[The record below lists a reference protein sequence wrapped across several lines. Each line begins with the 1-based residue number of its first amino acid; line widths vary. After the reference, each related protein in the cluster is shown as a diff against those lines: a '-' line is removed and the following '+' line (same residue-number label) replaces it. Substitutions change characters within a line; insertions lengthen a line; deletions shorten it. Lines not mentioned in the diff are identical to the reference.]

1 MRYGIVSWQ
10 KEFLLPL
17 SWSHDLLTSQVTQM
31 TFVEYLRIQYGL
43 LKRLIVGRDVLSN
56 EEQSVVNQF
65 HRLYYEKANTGGTW
79 VDTWWM
85 GYKILKCPLDVWIYQ
100 EILYETKPDLVIET
114 GTCNGGSA
122 YYMACIMDIL
132 GVGMVATIDITAPA
146 RRPQHRRVQY
156 FQGASTDAGIV
167 AEIQRLA
174 AGKSVMVILDSDHSR
189 DNVYQELQLYSPLV
203 SKGNYLIVED
213 SNVNGHPTGLDHG
226 PGPMEAI
233 NDFLVGNSQFQL
245 DMRREKF
252 FMTFN
257 PRGYWRRV

>member
-1 MRYGIVSWQ
+1 
-10 KEFLLPL
+10 
-17 SWSHDLLTSQVTQM
+17 M
-31 TFVEYLRIQYGL
+31 TLVEYLRVQYGL
-43 LKRLIVGRDVLSN
+43 LKRLIAGRDVLSTQ
-56 EEQSVVNQF
+56 EQSVVNQF

-79 VDTWWM
+79 QDTYWM
-85 GYKILKCPLDVWIYQ
+85 GCKILKCPMDVWIYQ
-100 EILYETKPDLVIET
+100 EILHETKPDLVIET
-114 GTCNGGSA
+114 GTYNGGSA

-132 GVGMVATIDITAPA
+132 GTGKIATVDIAA
-146 RRPQHRRVQY
+146 HDGRPKHPRIQY
-156 FQGASTDAGIV
+156 LQGASTDPRIMD
-167 AEIQRLA
+167 EMKRLA

-189 DNVYQELQLYSPLV
+189 DNVYRELELYSPLV

-233 NDFLVGNSQFQL
+233 DSFLVGNPAFQL
-245 DMRREKF
+245 DARREKF